1 MTWKGKQR
9 LKGGQ
14 RSGTFHPILAW
25 ILTPSVEEEHVK
37 SLEENHARYLQ
48 EQQESFDQKMIV
60 EDLLAYSQGD
70 LFTKKVV
77 FLRRFADSHH
87 RPLEW
92 PEWHEARVV

>member
-1 MTWKGKQR
+1 MQGDPAMRVTWKGEQR

-25 ILTPSVEEEHVK
+25 ILTPFVEEEHVK

-60 EDLLAYSQGD
+60 EDLLAYSVGD

-77 FLRRFADSHH
+77 CFAQICRFTSQAI
-87 RPLEW
+87 RM
-92 PEWHEARVV
+92 A